1 MKKCNSCNI
10 SFNTTSKLCPLCQ
23 NKLIGNAK
31 SVFPINYKYRSSVL
45 LNKILLFFSIT
56 AFIICSFIDFQI
68 NKTLTWSIIV
78 LLGLITNLIIIRA
91 ILKSYKDTLGM
102 LGRYGVVLM
111 VILFIWYFYTKNSII
126 TNFIIPILCLL
137 ELGFTVVIG
146 IILRNTY
153 IIKYLKIILLN
164 IFISII
170 PGVLVVFDLV
180 TYPLIAYI
188 SAILS
193 VIVLIGIIIF
203 YSEDLKD
210 ELHRIFNY

>member
-1 MKKCNSCNI
+1 
-10 SFNTTSKLCPLCQ
+10 
-23 NKLIGNAK
+23 
-31 SVFPINYKYRSSVL
+31 
-45 LNKILLFFSIT
+45 
-56 AFIICSFIDFQI
+56 
-68 NKTLTWSIIV
+68 
-78 LLGLITNLIIIRA
+78 
-91 ILKSYKDTLGM
+91 
-102 LGRYGVVLM
+102 M

-137 ELGFTVVIG
+137 ELGFTVIIG